1 MRSKT
6 KPSNWNFMKRRAW
19 KYVSYLIFGVV
30 KSWRLS
36 AVAIFAREKNY
47 FAVFKKTKVVR
58 LLKYFYYLNIT
69 VKSLHKNAQKQTFR
83 ALSPRLFMFGM
94 SALLV
99 LFIIFCSGL
108 ILSIDPSSIIIT
120 LVLLVLELLKP
131 PVSLL
136 FRIIIRTMVTR
147 NTVVDRIFVRF
158 GKTSALLR
166 SLQYLYASLVRG
178 PRKITVP
185 WSA

>member
-1 MRSKT
+1 MMQICHRKEFAQECSKADFSSII
-6 KPSNWNFMKRRAW
+6 PS
-19 KYVSYLIFGVV
+19 
-30 KSWRLS
+30 
-36 AVAIFAREKNY
+36 
-47 FAVFKKTKVVR
+47 
-58 LLKYFYYLNIT
+58 
-69 VKSLHKNAQKQTFR
+69 
-83 ALSPRLFMFGM
+83 FMFGM

-158 GKTSALLR
+158 GKRQLFFDLSNTYM
-166 SLQYLYASLVRG
+166 QVWYVG
-178 PRKITVP
+178 PGK
-185 WSA
+185 